1 MNEPTQSIDQ
11 NTLMITTPAGAIETE
26 VLTKAET
33 WALAHFVG
41 RVGWP
46 EFSAHAA
53 DTDEAFLIKQAF
65 DKLQDVLKRS
75 GFASR

>member
-1 MNEPTQSIDQ
+1 MDETPENICQFKLT
-11 NTLMITTPAGAIETE
+11 ITTQAGAVDAE

-41 RVGWP
+41 RVGWH

-53 DTDEAFLIKQAF
+53 NNDEAFLIKQAF
-65 DKLQDVLKRS
+65 DKLQEALARS
-75 GFASR
+75 GFESQ

>member
-1 MNEPTQSIDQ
+1 MNETFQTNDQ

-46 EFSAHAA
+46 DFSAHAT
-53 DTDEAFLIKQAF
+53 DTNEAFLIKQAF
-65 DKLQDVLKRS
+65 DKLQNVLERS